1 MTRESS
7 LILSQYK
14 YKTGLDNIRLGKL
27 FSVDRKS
34 ITKYLH
40 GANIHP
46 KVAKRMEQITNG
58 ELKMADLINHLKK

>member
-1 MTRESS
+1 MTSQSS
-7 LILSQYK
+7 HLLAEYK
-14 YKTGLDNIRLGKL
+14 KKTGLDNIRLGKL

-34 ITKYLH
+34 ITKYLK

-58 ELKMADLINHLKK
+58 ELKMAQLVGHLKK